1 MKRSLGQTWL
11 LASLLMSLVGA
22 AAIFPPL
29 PPGATAPLVLSFDYP
44 TNAMDTN
51 LVFQLRGTN
60 ALVPI
65 STNWPV
71 EMVIPATNYWTNGWA
86 LPVTGTNYTITFTN
100 PTLPGIHFWFV
111 TAGDFWGESIPSNVL
126 EIPPLP
132 ANTGNLKAQR
142 GW

>member
-22 AAIFPPL
+22 AAIFPPI
-29 PPGATAPLVLSFDYP
+29 PVSVTVPIVLSFDYP

-51 LVFQLRGTN
+51 LVFVLRGTN
-60 ALVPI
+60 QLGLSP
-65 STNWPV
+65 TNWPI
-71 EMVIPATNYWTNGWA
+71 EQSLFATNYWTNAWT
-86 LPVTGTNYTITFTN
+86 LPVTGTNYTVTFTN
-100 PTLPGIHFWFV
+100 QTTPGVHFWYV
-111 TAGDFWGESIPSNVL
+111 AATNFWGESLPSNVL

-132 ANTGNLKAQR
+132 TSTLNLKAQR